1 MIEIEKT
8 EETIKHIESKP
19 GFKLTTPIAVL
30 IGFILIALAL
40 FFGLNRSNSEEKVA
54 QGVTKEILKV
64 DSKENILGNKD
75 AEIAVITYSDSDCP
89 FCERFH
95 TTMEEVVEKS
105 NGSVAWVYR
114 HLPID
119 SIHPNAFNEAIAL
132 ECAADLGGQDAFWK
146 YLSGIISL
154 TMDPNNPET
163 PNILL
168 SKAKDLGIAE
178 NDFKSCF
185 DKEEIQNRIA
195 NQMSDAAQAGAQ
207 GTPFS
212 IVVNQ
217 KNKKYTT
224 IPGAASY
231 DQTISQ
237 INSLR

>member
-1 MIEIEKT
+1 MDIEKT
-8 EETIKHIESKP
+8 EEIVNINNKKK

-40 FFGLNRSNSEEKVA
+40 FFGLRNGSEEKKPE
-54 QGVTKEILKV
+54 GITKEILKV

-105 NGSVAWVYR
+105 DGNVAWVYR
-114 HLPID
+114 HLPIE
-119 SIHPNAFNEAIAL
+119 SIHPNAFNESIAL
-132 ECAADLGGQDAFWK
+132 ECVADLAGQDAFWK
-146 YLSGIISL
+146 YLKGIINL

-168 SKAKDLGIAE
+168 SKAQDLGINE

-185 DKEEIQNRIA
+185 AKEDIQNRIA
-195 NQMSDAAQAGAQ
+195 DQMSEAAQAGAQ

-224 IPGAASY
+224 IPGAASF
-231 DQTISQ
+231 DQTMERV
-237 INSLR
+237 NSLR